1 MHHNNNLI
9 FENLEVYDDLVFSM
23 TILTDIGDPTL
34 DIEKPSSHNM
44 SDLRNISGVDHPQ
57 AQNEQTHNVDS
68 IAWTGPSPL
77 RIIITNTNGDASRA
91 VLQCQILPS
100 QSVSGPCTRLATL
113 DTLVEGIFYMP
124 ICPIRTNH
132 VLKIHVLVCEET
144 QQLNPM
150 RVYIH
155 LNNSTIIRFPL
166 RSLNYLIDLPSN
178 MLSTQQ
184 RTNFIYS
191 REVLPNVV
199 HYQLQD
205 SFYDRIGLPPVS
217 EQVTFV
223 PFSPFSVFRTPHR
236 WIPDEEKKE
245 VAKLPLRKLTTT
257 EECAICM
264 KKIKSPRKV
273 PIIPCKHNFHI
284 FCLTRWR
291 KTPGDNASTCP
302 LCRTQ
307 LETHVVLDTAIGK
320 FDFREEHT
328 LDMFFDDFRRNTVG
342 VDFSFSVP
350 EIQNDEQFYNFLAN
364 NVWDEMEY
372 NAKYRMPLR
381 FAEAFQSIN
390 ITNEGIIIQMLLQ
403 RAGVEMNPG
412 PVQSRPATTQNN
424 NPRVL
429 RLEDALRRRDN
440 KIRTLVRKIEQYTKR
455 PLAQM
460 NPNAQGLFDDI
471 RTFAKKAAT
480 IPDGEAMGGITND
493 IGRITNFLDSMLPV
507 LQSNFTTTGLIM
519 TERMV
524 SVKDDIIKIILLIL
538 LIKLF
543 CKFQKYRCAIALVLL
558 FICQHYGFHKQ
569 IIELVKELIEKVKQ
583 IRPTAQWGEADVE
596 FMPSKIFA
604 DGLLHNTM
612 AEELIYSNMFQTCGK
627 IVYAIVAFVCI
638 KQIPGKKDWDTYLM
652 RLDRLP
658 KAREGASKIIDFTN
672 EWWNLSL
679 ESIKMM
685 VLGKTRTELRSA
697 AGIYTEIDE
706 WAKTVRKYLDLEE
719 RNKIDVDVVVATE
732 VEQLWKRGLEFK
744 ADPLLSVAADKLV
757 TTTLMAARSLF
768 EYVSTSPIK
777 GGGPKMKPVCVWLC
791 GASGIGKTEMVYPL
805 CIDVLREMGLMTA
818 NDYQHQVY
826 ARQVETEYWDGYKG
840 QKIVIYD
847 DAFQKKD
854 DRVTGNPELFE
865 VIRSC
870 NTFPQHLHMA
880 ALHDKNTFIQAELM
894 IYTTN
899 EMDVDI
905 SSLTFPEAF
914 FNRMYEN
921 AYIVQPKH
929 QYRSYEHVDGQ
940 DVIIGLNLD
949 LINKDVAIDLDIYE
963 FQKMNKNGEAVGA
976 PIDYKTFARMISTQW
991 RNKKELSMGKLK
1003 FLETYATRPFA
1014 QMMKADSFQDCREEG
1029 CFDYA
1034 SDIATRIARGQTL
1047 TEIEYDYAQN
1057 DSWFV
1062 EYHAWKKTNVK
1073 PPTMWEKYAQRITVA
1088 YDEFKLKLDNL
1099 KTEAAKVIA
1108 DHPYLTILGFVGVV
1122 ISAFGLYHFFS
1133 DSDSEEEDRVSAEIS
1148 GSGDSRTIRQVKVK
1162 TEISGSGDSKT
1173 NKNVRAKVEMNTT
1186 QVDAQYLSDFLNGRP
1201 PVAQGSS
1208 DPNALSLVTD
1218 VLYKNTYKLIA
1229 KKGKQCFLIGNVIF
1243 LKGWVASIPYH
1254 FIHGLYLQNLSDST
1268 LFLTQDGK
1276 NEMIQF
1282 PASFL
1287 IKTTEEGFELT
1298 DKVVRMLHID
1308 GAEQDCVLFCLHRQ
1322 MCQPHRNIIPHIVT
1336 QDDLGA
1342 LVGSMKGTMSTFC
1355 VRSNVLERMYHTFG
1369 EITPVDST
1377 IEIDLDVEKNI
1388 FYSQRSYYT
1397 YRVSTVS
1404 GDCGSVIAIFSKK
1417 MTRKLIGMHI
1427 AGDENGIAY
1436 ACPWTQERIETAI
1449 SKLEKIH
1456 GPVAQMAYD
1465 LDLNVDSEIQ
1475 PKMPEGGFVP
1485 VGKAKFRV
1493 GQAVKT
1499 TLLKSRI
1506 YGKLR
1511 DSIMAPAILKPTKI
1525 NGELVD
1531 PMMNGLKKCGVT
1543 PALLDN
1549 EDIDACVNDVSR
1561 LVRTNFCQKDTTPFK
1576 QVLTYK
1582 EAVMGTDD
1590 EFMVSI
1596 NRTTSPGVPYTNHR
1610 DNKPGK
1616 TKWLGSNETFDF
1628 SSKNAKELQDDVS
1641 NLIADCKAGIIR
1653 GVYCA
1658 DTLKD
1663 EKRELAKVALG
1674 KTRVF
1679 SACPVHFVIAFRQYF
1694 LGFAAWCMHNR
1705 IDNEIAVGTNQYSLD
1720 WHKIA
1725 VKLQLKGKNVIAG
1738 DFSNFD
1744 GSLNAQILWAILDI
1758 IHTWYNDGEENKKIR
1773 TTLWSHI
1780 VHSTHVYEDNVYMWT
1795 HSQPSGNPFTV
1806 IINSLYNSI
1815 VMRMAWKIVMLKDG
1829 RSGMDNFCKNVS
1841 MVSYGDDNVLNIRSE
1856 VLQEFNQQTIAE
1868 ALSTIAHTYTDEG
1881 KTGEIIKSRTLNDV
1895 KFLKRGF
1902 VYSQEVGRYIAPLE
1916 ESVIYEMIN
1925 WTRNT
1930 IDPDEILMMNV
1941 QTAAREMALHGKS
1954 KFQNF
1959 KKEIAQIEKEFHLI
1973 PQILTYGEYLLDMK
1987 TNPEEYF

>member
-1 MHHNNNLI
+1 
-9 FENLEVYDDLVFSM
+9 
-23 TILTDIGDPTL
+23 
-34 DIEKPSSHNM
+34 M
-44 SDLRNISGVDHPQ
+44 SDSRNLSGDVQPQ
-57 AQNEQTHNVDS
+57 ARNEQIHNVEQN
-68 IAWTGPSPL
+68 AWNGLSPL
-77 RIIITNTNGDASRA
+77 RIIIINTNGNASRA

-100 QSVSGPCTRLATL
+100 ILPLSHYAPCTRLVTL
-113 DTLVEGIFYMP
+113 DTLVDNMRNMP

-132 VLKIHVLVCEET
+132 ILKLHVLVCEET
-144 QQLNPM
+144 QRLDPM
-150 RVYIH
+150 RIYIQLH
-155 LNNSTIIRFPL
+155 NHIILQFPL
-166 RSLNYLIDLPSN
+166 QQSTFLIELPVNMNTLQYHFTLN
-178 MLSTQQ
+178 
-184 RTNFIYS
+184 YS
-191 REVLPNVV
+191 REISFNSIYYRLHEN
-199 HYQLQD
+199 LFDRLALRQD
-205 SFYDRIGLPPVS
+205 SQEIF
-217 EQVTFV
+217 FF
-223 PFSPFSVFRTPHR
+223 PFSPTPT
-236 WIPDEEKKE
+236 IEKKE
-245 VAKLPLRKLTTT
+245 VAKLPLVKLATV

-273 PIIPCKHNFHI
+273 PLIPCKHYFHI

-291 KTPGDNASTCP
+291 KTSGVNSSTCP

-307 LETHVVLDTAIGK
+307 LETQIFLDTAIGK
-320 FDFREEHT
+320 LDFREEYT
-328 LDMFFDDFRRNTVG
+328 FANFFEDFRRNTVG
-342 VDFSFSVP
+342 VDVLFRVP
-350 EIQNDEQFYNFLAN
+350 EIEDDKQFYGFLAN
-364 NVWDEMEY
+364 NNWDEMEF

-381 FAEAFQSIN
+381 FADAFQSIN

-403 RAGVEMNPG
+403 RAGIELNPG
-412 PVQSRPATTQNN
+412 PVQSRPVTTQNN

-460 NPNAQGLFDDI
+460 HPNAQGLFDDI

-480 IPDGEAMGGITND
+480 IPDGETMGGITND

-519 TERMV
+519 TERLV
-524 SVKDDIIKIILLIL
+524 SVKDDIIKIILLVL

-558 FICQHYGFHKQ
+558 FICQHYGFHKH
-569 IIELVKELIEKVKQ
+569 IIDLVKELIEKVKQ
-583 IRPTAQWGEADVE
+583 LRPAAQWGEEDVE

-604 DGLLHNTM
+604 DGLINNTS
-612 AEELIYSNMFQTCGK
+612 AEELIYSTMFQTCGK

-658 KAREGASKIIDFTN
+658 KAKEGASKIIDYTN

-685 VLGKTRTELRSA
+685 VLGKTRSELRSA
-697 AGIYTEIDE
+697 AGIYAEIDE

-719 RNKIDVDVVVATE
+719 RNKIDVDVVVASE

-744 ADPLLSVAADKLV
+744 ADPLLSVTADKLV

-854 DRVTGNPELFE
+854 DKVTGNPELFE

-899 EMDVDI
+899 EMEVDI
-905 SSLTFPEAF
+905 ASLTYPDAF
-914 FNRMYEN
+914 HNRMYEN
-921 AYIVQPKH
+921 AYMVQPKH
-929 QYRSYEHVDGQ
+929 QYRSYEEVDGK
-940 DVIIGLNLD
+940 DVVIGLNLD
-949 LINKDVAIDLDIYE
+949 LISKDVAIDLNIYE
-963 FQKMNKNGEAVGA
+963 FQKMNKNGEEVGE
-976 PIDYKTFARMISTQW
+976 PIDYPTFARLISKQW
-991 RNKKELSMGKLK
+991 RDKKALSMGKLK
-1003 FLETYATRPFA
+1003 FLETYATRPFV
-1014 QMMKADSFQDCREEG
+1014 QMMKAESYQDCSEEG
-1029 CFDYA
+1029 CFDFA
-1034 SDIATRIARGQTL
+1034 SDIASRITKGQTL

-1057 DSWFV
+1057 DSWFAD
-1062 EYHAWKKTNVK
+1062 YHDWKKTNVK
-1073 PPTMWEKYAQRITVA
+1073 PPTIWEKYAQRITVA
-1088 YDEFKLKLDNL
+1088 YDEFKTNLDSLKA
-1099 KTEAAKVIA
+1099 EATKVISE
-1108 DHPYLTILGFVGVV
+1108 HPYLTILGFVGVV
-1122 ISAFGLYHFFS
+1122 ISAFGLYQFFS
-1133 DSDSEEEDRVSAEIS
+1133 DSESDEQRVTAEIS

-1173 NKNVRAKVEMNTT
+1173 NKNTRVKVEMDNTT
-1186 QVDAQYLSDFLNGRP
+1186 QIDAQYLSDFLNGRSP
-1201 PVAQGSS
+1201 QAQGSS

-1229 KKGKQCFLIGNVIF
+1229 KKNNKIFLIGNVIF

-1254 FIHGLYLQNLSDST
+1254 FIHGLFLQNLTDAT
-1268 LFLTQDGK
+1268 LYLTQDGK

-1282 PASFL
+1282 PASYL
-1287 IKTTEEGFELT
+1287 IRLTNDGFETT
-1298 DKVVRMLHID
+1298 DRVVRLLHID
-1308 GAEQDCVLFCLHRQ
+1308 GSEQDCVLFCLHRQ

-1336 QDDLGA
+1336 QLDLGS

-1355 VRSNVLERMYHTFG
+1355 VRSSVLERMYHTFG

-1449 SKLEKIH
+1449 AKLEKIH

-1465 LDLNVDSEIQ
+1465 LDLNVDCEIQ

-1485 VGKAKFRV
+1485 VGKAKFKV

-1511 DSIMAPAILKPTKI
+1511 TSIMAPAILKPTKI

-1543 PALLDN
+1543 PALLNN

-1561 LVRTNFCQKDTTPFK
+1561 LVRTNFCQKDPQPFK
-1576 QVLTYK
+1576 QVLSYK

-1610 DNKPGK
+1610 ENKPGK
-1616 TKWLGSNETFDF
+1616 TKWLGANETFDF
-1628 SSKNAKELQDDVS
+1628 TSKSAKELQQDVAQ
-1641 NLIADCKAGIIR
+1641 LIADCEAGIIR

-1663 EKRELAKVALG
+1663 EKRELAKVAVG

-1679 SACPVHFVIAFRQYF
+1679 SACPVHFVLAFRQYF

-1725 VKLQLKGKNVIAG
+1725 IKLQLKGKHVIAG

-1758 IHTWYNDGEENKKIR
+1758 IHEWYDDGEENRKIR

-1780 VHSTHVYEDNVYMWT
+1780 VHSTHVFDDNVYMWT

-1815 VMRMAWKIVMLKDG
+1815 VMRMAWKIVMQKDG
-1829 RSGMDNFCKNVS
+1829 RSGMDNFCKSVS
-1841 MVSYGDDNVLNIRSE
+1841 MVSYGDDNVLNIKSE

-1895 KFLKRGF
+1895 KFLKRSF
-1902 VYSQEVGRYIAPLE
+1902 VYSDEVGRYVAPLDE
-1916 ESVIYEMIN
+1916 NVIYEMIN

-1954 KFQNF
+1954 KFQKF
-1959 KKEIAQIEKEFHLI
+1959 KKEIAQIENEFRLI
-1973 PQILTYGEYLLDMK
+1973 PQILTYSEYLLDMK
-1987 TNPEEYF
+1987 MNPEEYF

>member
-1 MHHNNNLI
+1 M
-9 FENLEVYDDLVFSM
+9 
-23 TILTDIGDPTL
+23 
-34 DIEKPSSHNM
+34 
-44 SDLRNISGVDHPQ
+44 
-57 AQNEQTHNVDS
+57 
-68 IAWTGPSPL
+68 
-77 RIIITNTNGDASRA
+77 
-91 VLQCQILPS
+91 
-100 QSVSGPCTRLATL
+100 
-113 DTLVEGIFYMP
+113 
-124 ICPIRTNH
+124 
-132 VLKIHVLVCEET
+132 
-144 QQLNPM
+144 
-150 RVYIH
+150 
-155 LNNSTIIRFPL
+155 
-166 RSLNYLIDLPSN
+166 
-178 MLSTQQ
+178 
-184 RTNFIYS
+184 
-191 REVLPNVV
+191 
-199 HYQLQD
+199 
-205 SFYDRIGLPPVS
+205 
-217 EQVTFV
+217 
-223 PFSPFSVFRTPHR
+223 
-236 WIPDEEKKE
+236 
-245 VAKLPLRKLTTT
+245 
-257 EECAICM
+257 
-264 KKIKSPRKV
+264 
-273 PIIPCKHNFHI
+273 
-284 FCLTRWR
+284 
-291 KTPGDNASTCP
+291 CP

-307 LETHVVLDTAIGK
+307 LETQIFLDTAIGK
-320 FDFREEHT
+320 FNFREEYT
-328 LDMFFDDFRRNTVG
+328 LDMFFEDFRRNTVG
-342 VDFSFSVP
+342 VDVSFTTP
-350 EIQNDEQFYNFLAN
+350 EIQNDQQFYQFLAN

-372 NAKYRMPLR
+372 NAQYRMPLR

-390 ITNEGIIIQMLLQ
+390 IMNEGIIIQMLLQ

-412 PVQSRPATTQNN
+412 PVQSRPVTTQNN

-440 KIRTLVRKIEQYTKR
+440 KIRTLVRKIEQYAKR

-460 NPNAQGLFDDI
+460 HPSAQGLFDDI

-480 IPDGEAMGGITND
+480 IPDGETMGGITND

-524 SVKDDIIKIILLIL
+524 SVKDDIIKIILLVL

-558 FICQHYGFHKQ
+558 FICQHYGFHKH
-569 IIELVKELIEKVKQ
+569 IIDLVKELIEKIKQ
-583 IRPTAQWGEADVE
+583 LRPTAQWGEQELE
-596 FMPSKIFA
+596 FMPSSIFS
-604 DGLLHNTM
+604 DGLLNNTG

-638 KQIPGKKDWDTYLM
+638 KQIPGKKDWDTYMM

-658 KAREGASKIIDFTN
+658 KAKEGASKIIDYTN

-697 AGIYTEIDE
+697 AGIYAEIDE

-744 ADPLLSVAADKLV
+744 ADPLLSVTADKLV

-940 DVIIGLNLD
+940 DVVIGLNLD

-963 FQKMNKNGEAVGA
+963 FQKMNKNGEAVGE
-976 PIDYKTFARMISTQW
+976 PIDYQTFARMISSQW
-991 RNKKELSMGKLK
+991 RSKKELSMGKLK

-1014 QMMKADSFQDCREEG
+1014 QMMKAESFQDCRDEG

-1034 SDIATRIARGQTL
+1034 ADIATRIARGQTL
-1047 TEIEYDYAQN
+1047 TEIEYEYAQN
-1057 DSWFV
+1057 DSWF
-1062 EYHAWKKTNVK
+1062 EDYHAWKKTNVK

-1122 ISAFGLYHFFS
+1122 ISAFGLYQFFS
-1133 DSDSEEEDRVSAEIS
+1133 DSDSEEERVTAEIS

-1186 QVDAQYLSDFLNGRP
+1186 QIDAQYLSDFLNGRP
-1201 PVAQGSS
+1201 PIAQGCS

-1287 IKTTEEGFELT
+1287 IKVTETGFEMT
-1298 DKVVRMLHID
+1298 NNVVRMLHVD
-1308 GAEQDCVLFCLHRQ
+1308 GTEQDCVLFCLHRQ

-1336 QDDLGA
+1336 QADLGA

-1355 VRSNVLERMYHTFG
+1355 VRSNTLERMYHTFG

-1377 IEIDLDVEKNI
+1377 VEIDLDVEKNI

-1404 GDCGSVIAIFSKK
+1404 GDCGSVIAIFAKK

-1449 SKLEKIH
+1449 AKLEKIH
-1456 GPVAQMAYD
+1456 GPVAQMSYD
-1465 LDLNVDSEIQ
+1465 LDLNVNSEIQ

-1485 VGKAKFRV
+1485 VGKANFKV

-1499 TLLKSRI
+1499 TLVKSRI

-1561 LVRTNFCQKDTTPFK
+1561 LVRTNFCQKDTTQFK
-1576 QVLTYK
+1576 KVLTYK

-1616 TKWLGSNETFDF
+1616 TKWLGANETFDF
-1628 SSKNAKELQDDVS
+1628 SSKDAKQLQEDVS
-1641 NLIADCKAGIIR
+1641 QLIADCEAGIIR

-1663 EKRELAKVALG
+1663 EKRELAKVAVG

-1725 VKLQLKGKNVIAG
+1725 VKLQIKGKHVIAG

-1758 IHTWYNDGEENKKIR
+1758 IHTWYDDGEENRKIR

-1780 VHSTHVYEDNVYMWT
+1780 VHSTHVFEDNVYMWT

-1841 MVSYGDDNVLNIRSE
+1841 MVSYGDDNVLNIKSE
-1856 VLQEFNQQTIAE
+1856 VLREFNQQTIAE

-1941 QTAAREMALHGKS
+1941 QTAAREMALHGKL
-1954 KFQNF
+1954 KFQKF
-1959 KKEIAQIEKEFHLI
+1959 KKEISQIEKEFRMI

-1987 TNPEEYF
+1987 MNPEEYF

>member
-1 MHHNNNLI
+1 MSQSRNLSG
-9 FENLEVYDDLVFSM
+9 EVQ
-23 TILTDIGDPTL
+23 
-34 DIEKPSSHNM
+34 
-44 SDLRNISGVDHPQ
+44 PQ
-57 AQNEQTHNVDS
+57 AQNEHHNNNS
-68 IAWTGPSPL
+68 IIDPIPL
-77 RIIITNTNGDASRA
+77 RVVITNTHNDASRA
-91 VLQCQILPS
+91 VIRSQLVPS
-100 QSVSGPCTRLATL
+100 NSPLSFEIPCTRVFVL
-113 DTLVEGIFYMP
+113 DSLIFDVSLIP
-124 ICPIRTNH
+124 LCSVRAPHT
-132 VLKIHVLVCEET
+132 LKIEVMVYEET
-144 QQLNPM
+144 QRMDPM
-150 RVYIH
+150 R
-155 LNNSTIIRFPL
+155 LNVLLSDRLIFSAPFENGTF
-166 RSLNYLIDLPSN
+166 LIDLPVN
-178 MLSTQQ
+178 LETVLNY
-184 RTNFIYS
+184 RTSMRNLYTRERIDNVIYFRFDES
-191 REVLPNVV
+191 LFQAEHENL
-199 HYQLQD
+199 LQYV
-205 SFYDRIGLPPVS
+205 SHPVPTEFYNNLMQIGQVRRPDYS
-217 EQVTFV
+217 ENK
-223 PFSPFSVFRTPHR
+223 
-236 WIPDEEKKE
+236 EEI
-245 VAKLPLRKLTTT
+245 AKLPLIKLTTD
-257 EECAICM
+257 EDCAICL
-264 KKIKSPRKV
+264 KRIKSPRKV
-273 PIIPCKHNFHI
+273 PLIPCKHCFHI
-284 FCLTRWR
+284 YCLTRWR
-291 KTPGDNASTCP
+291 KTPGEASTQCP
-302 LCRTQ
+302 LCRGQ
-307 LETHVVLDTAIGK
+307 LETKVFLNTAIGR
-320 FDFREEHT
+320 FDFREEYT
-328 LDMFFDDFRRNTVG
+328 LEMFFEDFRTNLVG
-342 VDFSFSVP
+342 MEGYFTQP
-350 EIQNDEQFYNFLAN
+350 EIQNDKQFYEFLAN
-364 NVWDEMEY
+364 NVWDEMAY
-372 NAKYRMPLR
+372 NAEYRLPLR
-381 FAEAFQSIN
+381 FAQPFLSIN
-390 ITNEGIIIQMLLQ
+390 ITNEGIILQMLLQ
-403 RAGVEMNPG
+403 RAGIEMNPG
-412 PVQSRPATTQNN
+412 PVQSRPVITQNN

-429 RLEDALRRRDN
+429 RLENALKRRDD
-440 KIRTLVRKIEQYTKR
+440 KIRTLMRKIEQYAKR
-455 PLAQM
+455 PSAQM
-460 NPNAQGLFDDI
+460 NPQTQGLFDDI

-480 IPDGEAMGGITND
+480 IPDGETMGGITND

-524 SVKDDIIKIILLIL
+524 SVKDDIIKIILLVL

-569 IIELVKELIEKVKQ
+569 IIDLVKELIEKVKQ
-583 IRPTAQWGEADVE
+583 IRPTAQWGEEQVE
-596 FMPSKIFA
+596 FMPSNIFS
-604 DGLLHNTM
+604 DGFIGSTA
-612 AEELIYSNMFQTCGK
+612 AEELIYSTMFQTCGK
-627 IVYAIVAFVCI
+627 IVYAIVAFICI

-658 KAREGASKIIDFTN
+658 KAKEGASKIIDYTN

-697 AGIYTEIDE
+697 AGVYAEIDE

-732 VEQLWKRGLEFK
+732 VEQLWKKGLEFK

-805 CIDVLREMGLMTA
+805 CIDVLREMGLVTA

-854 DRVTGNPELFE
+854 DKVTGNPELFE

-899 EMDVDI
+899 EMNVDI
-905 SSLTFPEAF
+905 SSLTFPAAF
-914 FNRMYEN
+914 YNRMYEN
-921 AYIVQPKH
+921 AYIVQPKE
-929 QYRSYEHVDGQ
+929 QYRSYEQVDGKN
-940 DVIIGLNLD
+940 VVIGLNLD
-949 LINKDVAIDLDIYE
+949 SINKEVAIDLDIYE
-963 FQKMNKNGEAVGA
+963 FQKMNKNGEAVGG
-976 PIDYKTFARMISTQW
+976 PIDYHTFARMISNQW
-991 RNKKELSMGKLK
+991 RNKKQVSMNKLK

-1014 QMMKADSFQDCREEG
+1014 QMMEAESFQDCRDEG
-1029 CFDYA
+1029 CFDFA
-1034 SDIATRIARGQTL
+1034 SDIAKRIARGQSI
-1047 TEIEYDYAQN
+1047 TEIEYEYAQN
-1057 DSWFV
+1057 DSWFAD
-1062 EYHAWKKTNVK
+1062 YHTWKKNSVK
-1073 PPTMWEKYAQRITVA
+1073 PPTMWEKYARRIEVA
-1088 YDEFKLKLDNL
+1088 YDEFKAKLNEL
-1099 KTEAAKVIA
+1099 QKEASKIISE
-1108 DHPYLTILGFVGVV
+1108 HPYLTVLGFVGVV
-1122 ISAFGLYHFFS
+1122 ISAFGLYQFFS
-1133 DSDSEEEDRVSAEIS
+1133 DSDSEEGEKISAEIT

-1173 NKNVRAKVEMNTT
+1173 NKNTRVKVELSGSGDTKTNKNTRAKVEMDTT
-1186 QVDAQYLSDFLNGRP
+1186 EIDAQYLSDFLNGRN
-1201 PVAQGSS
+1201 PVAQGCS

-1229 KKGKQCFLIGNVIF
+1229 KKNNRVFLIGNVIF

-1254 FIHGLYLQNLSDST
+1254 FLHGLYLQNLHDSI
-1268 LFLTQDGK
+1268 LYLTQDGK

-1287 IKTTEEGFELT
+1287 IRTTQTDFEMT
-1298 DKVVRMLHID
+1298 ENVVRLLHVD

-1336 QDDLGA
+1336 QADLGA

-1355 VRSNVLERMYHTFG
+1355 VRSNALERMYHTFG

-1436 ACPWTQERIETAI
+1436 ACPWTQERIEIAI
-1449 SKLEKIH
+1449 KKLERIH
-1456 GPVAQMAYD
+1456 GPVAQMVYD
-1465 LDLNVDSEIQ
+1465 LDSNVDSGIR

-1485 VGKAKFRV
+1485 VGKAKFKV

-1506 YGKLR
+1506 YEKLR
-1511 DSIMAPAILKPTKI
+1511 KSIMAPAILKPIKI
-1525 NGELVD
+1525 NGEIVD

-1549 EDIDACVNDVSR
+1549 DDIEACVNDVSR
-1561 LVRTNFCQKDTTPFK
+1561 LVRTNFCQKDITPFK
-1576 QVLTYK
+1576 KVLTYK

-1596 NRTTSPGVPYTNHR
+1596 NRTTSPGVPYTNQR

-1616 TKWLGSNETFDF
+1616 TKWLGANETFDF
-1628 SSKNAKELQDDVS
+1628 TSKDAKQLQEDVS
-1641 NLIADCKAGIIR
+1641 NLITDCEAGIIR

-1725 VKLQLKGKNVIAG
+1725 TRLQLKGKHVIAG

-1758 IHTWYNDGEENKKIR
+1758 IHRWYDDGEQNKRIR

-1780 VHSTHVYEDNVYMWT
+1780 VHSTHVFEDNVYMWT

-1815 VMRMAWKIVMLKDG
+1815 IMRMAWRIVMVKEG
-1829 RSGMDNFCKNVS
+1829 KSGMDNFSKNVS
-1841 MVSYGDDNVLNIRSE
+1841 MISYGDDNALNISGT

-1881 KTGEIIKSRTLNDV
+1881 KTGEIIKSRTLNEI

-1902 VYSQEVGRYIAPLE
+1902 VYSSEVGRYIAPLE
-1916 ESVIYEMIN
+1916 ENVIYEMLN

-1930 IDPDEILMMNV
+1930 IDPDEILLTNV
-1941 QTAAREMALHGKS
+1941 QTAAREMALHGKH
-1954 KFQNF
+1954 KFSNF
-1959 KKEIAQIEKEFHLI
+1959 KKEISQIEQEFKLI

-1987 TNPEEYF
+1987 LNPDEYF